1 MGANLGVGG
10 QVVNETCVQCP
21 FHGWLFDGETGQC
34 VGIFSMIQTTTK
46 SPWCSTQSN
55 IVMISAARTLRSLS
69 GSKEKSRTQN
79 SVNIPLTK
87 RMALC
92 IFGFTLTLNAS
103 PTSCPLT
110 VNNGPQNGR
119 IVATLYTKLIATCK
133 TFLKM
138 VLTFST
144 LGMFTN
150 IWSLNIKC

>member
-34 VGIFSMIQTTTK
+34 VGIFCMIQTTIG
-46 SPWCSTQSN
+46 SPWHSTQSN
-55 IVMISAARTLRSLS
+55 IAMILVVRTLRSLS
-69 GSKEKSRTQN
+69 GSKEKSKTQN
-79 SVNIPLTK
+79 SVNIPLIK

-103 PTSCPLT
+103 PTLMSLT

-119 IVATLYTKLIATCK
+119 TVAIPYTKLIATYR
-133 TFLKM
+133 TFLKT
-138 VLTFST
+138 VLTFSI
-144 LGMFTN
+144 LDMSTN
-150 IWSLNIKC
+150 T